1 MKILNKIVEFIK
13 SLISKVRKPFHLEVS
28 VTSEKLGE
36 KPVEKVEITVVK
48 PVEQVEKPV
57 EVPETSEK
65 KVETPVKQVK
75 RRGRPR
81 KVKSEWFVKYFRGYV
96 ICILWVVIQKISLQA
111 KSTV

>member
-48 PVEQVEKPV
+48 PVE
-57 EVPETSEK
+57 VPETSEK

-81 KVKSEWFVKYFRGYV
+81 KVKSE
-96 ICILWVVIQKISLQA
+96 
-111 KSTV
+111 

>member
-48 PVEQVEKPV
+48 PVE
-57 EVPETSEK
+57 VPETSEK
-65 KVETPVKQVK
+65 KAKPVETVKAVK

-81 KVKSEWFVKYFRGYV
+81 KVKAE
-96 ICILWVVIQKISLQA
+96 
-111 KSTV
+111 

>member
-13 SLISKVRKPFHLEVS
+13 SLISKVRKPFHFEVS

-65 KVETPVKQVK
+65 KAETAKPVETAKTVKAVK

-81 KVKSEWFVKYFRGYV
+81 KVKAE
-96 ICILWVVIQKISLQA
+96 
-111 KSTV
+111 

>member
-65 KVETPVKQVK
+65 KVEVPETSEKKAKPVETVKTVK

-81 KVKSEWFVKYFRGYV
+81 KVKSE
-96 ICILWVVIQKISLQA
+96 
-111 KSTV
+111 

>member
-13 SLISKVRKPFHLEVS
+13 SLISKVRKPFHFEVS

-65 KVETPVKQVK
+65 KAKPVETVKPVKAVK

-81 KVKSEWFVKYFRGYV
+81 KVKSE
-96 ICILWVVIQKISLQA
+96 
-111 KSTV
+111 

>member
-1 MKILNKIVEFIK
+1 MKILNKIVDFIK
-13 SLISKVRKPFHLEVS
+13 SLISKVRKPFHIEVS

-65 KVETPVKQVK
+65 KVETVKKPVKTVK

-81 KVKSEWFVKYFRGYV
+81 KVKAEWTIIDLK
-96 ICILWVVIQKISLQA
+96 
-111 KSTV
+111 KSITAI

>member
-13 SLISKVRKPFHLEVS
+13 SLISKVHRPVHVETP
-28 VTSEKLGE
+28 VTSEKKVE
-36 KPVEKVEITVVK
+36 EVEKVET
-48 PVEQVEKPV
+48 VEQPV

-96 ICILWVVIQKISLQA
+96 ICILWMVIQKILSLV
-111 KSTV
+111 KSIV